1 MMDVK
6 VVREDGRWRV
16 EAVVDEQDLAKAFA
30 RREWVNVVV
39 TLDDAGTV
47 YRNQLRPRM
56 SEAEYQRALEKA
68 EPSPLAND
76 PFWS

>member
-1 MMDVK
+1 MDVK

-30 RREWVNVVV
+30 RRGWVNVVV
-39 TLDDAGTV
+39 TLDDAGNVHRT
-47 YRNQLRPRM
+47 QLRPRM
-56 SEAEYQRALEKA
+56 SKAEYQRALENA
-68 EPSPLAND
+68 GPSPLADD